1 MGTLPVLSQYHL
13 TGSFR
18 LFQKE
23 HPEISLALTEV
34 EESELMEGIEKKRF
48 AMILARESMIDTE
61 HYHFFPIATDRIC
74 VMLPA
79 DHPLATRQKLS
90 VTALTDQSFLLMHP
104 YTSIYQLCMQIFQ
117 NAGIHPSI
125 LRTARVESLI
135 SAVAVGEGIS
145 LFAESNFRLMGAIAG
160 AMSKNGKIGY
170 IADYPIFGMT
180 ANINAFA
187 LGAKM
192 VNPRAKVYLEW
203 STLKDHDVA
212 KSFAENEVHYISGQD
227 MTIPGEPSRHFG
239 LYRDSENM
247 PLNLAMPIWHWGKF
261 YEQMI
266 RNIMNGA
273 WKNDDTGDSTKG
285 LNYWWGMS
293 AGIIDVICS
302 QHLPIG
308 TARLVDVL
316 KKSICELN
324 YNPFSGVL
332 YSQSG
337 IVQKNAAAVMDPEE
351 IITMDWLAENVIGY
365 IPKMED
371 LIEKAKPVVMLQGI
385 DNPEI

>member
-1 MGTLPVLSQYHL
+1 MIIREIIDIVAGYSKFADTLHETLPQNISSIFAMPGKLMDLRTRQLFRILIPFLNVSNDNGTFPAIPADALPDVPVLSQYHL

-145 LFAESNFRLMGAIAG
+145 LFAESNFRLFQHEGVISVPLEESPVLRIGFAYKKAG
-160 AMSKNGKIGY
+160 EYTPAMDCFLHFM
-170 IADYPIFGMT
+170 AD
-180 ANINAFA
+180 
-187 LGAKM
+187 
-192 VNPRAKVYLEW
+192 
-203 STLKDHDVA
+203 
-212 KSFAENEVHYISGQD
+212 
-227 MTIPGEPSRHFG
+227 
-239 LYRDSENM
+239 
-247 PLNLAMPIWHWGKF
+247 
-261 YEQMI
+261 
-266 RNIMNGA
+266 
-273 WKNDDTGDSTKG
+273 
-285 LNYWWGMS
+285 
-293 AGIIDVICS
+293 S
-302 QHLPIG
+302 Q
-308 TARLVDVL
+308 
-316 KKSICELN
+316 K
-324 YNPFSGVL
+324 Y
-332 YSQSG
+332 
-337 IVQKNAAAVMDPEE
+337 
-351 IITMDWLAENVIGY
+351 
-365 IPKMED
+365 
-371 LIEKAKPVVMLQGI
+371 
-385 DNPEI
+385 